1 MNKSVYFSCQHP
13 FNGLLP
19 SSPTLS
25 HTCASF
31 VKSNT
36 CLFNIQRFASIV
48 SYIWNGPTWAKLD
61 SSLMSSAPSAFLII
75 SALSNNDHWCF
86 KQGIQAFD
94 QVWVEALKG
103 RMRRRPLDSRLHTL
117 KARRPKT
124 PAHKLPSAAAVHP
137 FQACIRQNRW
147 IFVKFPNSFWPRPPP
162 PFWENYF
169 AIILRE
175 KKSLMIWPNMTKYDK
190 IWQNLW

>member
-1 MNKSVYFSCQHP
+1 MAFFP
-13 FNGLLP
+13 LLP
-19 SSPTLS
+19 PSL
-25 HTCASF
+25 TCASF

-36 CLFNIQRFASIV
+36 CLFNIQRFALIV
-48 SYIWNGPTWAKLD
+48 SYIWNSPPRAKLD
-61 SSLMSSAPSAFLII
+61 SALMSSAPSAFLII

-103 RMRRRPLDSRLHTL
+103 RMRRVPLDSRLHTL

-137 FQACIRQNRW
+137 SLKQL
-147 IFVKFPNSFWPRPPP
+147 FVGPVLRIYTPAEWQFFEDPTPPGSQFLGSLHLLDVSCWRIP
-162 PFWENYF
+162 PLGGCRLVLF
-169 AIILRE
+169 LV
-175 KKSLMIWPNMTKYDK
+175 KKTEFLHFH
-190 IWQNLW
+190 